1 LHAHSFGLRDRTSV
15 VDDTLQRLVGDFT
28 VRKMRPETRR
38 FYEEL
43 SYPAEWLE
51 DSERYE
57 SDDSYVMFDPDWGEP
72 LPPIP
77 EQTVDIIVRQNAGH
91 CPDAPAIVYLGNTV
105 SYGELHTLVG
115 SAAAVLQNKGVRSGD
130 VVAVMVPTSAMH
142 WVIFFALARLGAV
155 HCGVNV
161 MYQADELR
169 FVLDDAKPR
178 VIVCV
183 DRLLPVV
190 AQATS
195 GTAAMTVFTVSIAD
209 LADPGFAPYP
219 ALDTWWPSPG
229 QVQSASVPA
238 FLDQMRKTRPLL
250 DAVPV
255 ADVRTEVGQIV
266 YTAGTTGRPKGVLQ
280 THYNLMHNAVTHTMA
295 MPGVGSPVTISIL
308 PLFHTGGFFV
318 YSLPTFVRGGT
329 VIPRPLFDPGDFL
342 GCVQRHAVNV
352 LFGPPT
358 LYAAL
363 LQRGVDRADLGSVR
377 ICATGAAPIP
387 ADLPRRWKET
397 TGLDLYGGWGMSEL
411 NSLGT
416 FNALPGKP
424 TPDTLGV
431 PVVGEVRVTVD
442 GRVAARK
449 IKGDIEFRGLQ
460 VSRGYLGRPEDAE
473 ESFGA
478 DGWLRTGDIG
488 YVDHADALHYVDR
501 KKDLLVVSGYN
512 VSPAEIEATLL
523 RHPRIVDVAVVG
535 DSDPYRGEV
544 PIAFVVGDVTP
555 EDIESYCRAHL
566 AAIKVPRRV
575 EVVAALPKNSM
586 GKTLRR
592 ELPTR
597 RTG

>member
-1 LHAHSFGLRDRTSV
+1 MKV
-15 VDDTLQRLVGDFT
+15 
-28 VRKMRPETRR
+28 ETRK

-43 SYPAEWLE
+43 GYPEQWLGE
-51 DSERYE
+51 AERYRAE
-57 SDDSYVMFDPDWGEP
+57 DAYVMFDPDWAEP

-77 EQTVDIIVRQNAGH
+77 EETVDVIVRANVGQR
-91 CPDAPAIVYLGNTV
+91 PDAPAIVYLGHTIT
-105 SYGELHTLVG
+105 YGELHALVG
-115 SAAAVLQNKGVRSGD
+115 RAAAVLQSNGVRRGD

-142 WVIFFALARLGAV
+142 WIVFFALARLGAV

-161 MYQADELR
+161 MYRADELR
-169 FVLDDAKPR
+169 FVLDDAEPR
-178 VIVCV
+178 VIVCL
-183 DRLLPVV
+183 DKLLPVV
-190 AQATS
+190 EGATV
-195 GTAAMTVFTVSIAD
+195 GAARTSVFTVSIAD

-219 ALDTWWPSPG
+219 GLDAWWPSSDEPETS
-229 QVQSASVPA
+229 SAPNL
-238 FLDQMRKTRPLL
+238 LDQMMKTRPRMHP
-250 DAVPV
+250 AEVG
-255 ADVRTEVGQIV
+255 DVRVEVGQIV

-280 THYNLMHNAVTHTMA
+280 SHYNLIHNAITHTAA
-295 MPGVGSPVTISIL
+295 MPGVSTPVTVSIL

-329 VIPRPLFDPGDFL
+329 VIPRPLFEPGDFM
-342 GCVQRHAVNV
+342 GCVQQHAANV

-363 LQRGVDRADLGSVR
+363 VQRGVERAALRGVR

-387 ADLPRRWKET
+387 ADLPRRWKAM
-397 TGLDLYGGWGMSEL
+397 TGLDLHGGWGMSEL

-442 GRVAARK
+442 GRVAARGTN
-449 IKGDIEFRGLQ
+449 GDIEFRGPQ
-460 VSRGYLGRPEDAE
+460 VSRGYLGRPEDTL

-501 KKDLLVVSGYN
+501 KKDLLVISGYN

-523 RHPRIVDVAVVG
+523 RHPRIAEAAVVG
-535 DSDPYRGEV
+535 ESDPYRGEIPV
-544 PIAFVVGDVTP
+544 AFVVGDVTP
-555 EDIESYCRAHL
+555 ADVDAHCRAHL

-575 EVVAALPKNSM
+575 EIVVSLPKNSM
-586 GKTLRR
+586 GKTLKR

-597 RTG
+597 RTGE